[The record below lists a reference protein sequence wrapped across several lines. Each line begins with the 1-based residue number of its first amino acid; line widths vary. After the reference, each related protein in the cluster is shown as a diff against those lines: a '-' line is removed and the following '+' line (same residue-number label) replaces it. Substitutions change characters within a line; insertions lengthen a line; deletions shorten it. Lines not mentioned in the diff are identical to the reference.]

1 VSFIGHNLSK
11 PKGVTKMTQ
20 SITVTVEA
28 WNGER
33 EMGLDEYVSRWTEL
47 TDQLSNIVDIDS
59 DTLHKDMKYI
69 NEVRAWT
76 KKKAVQKF
84 MALYASQNA

>member
-1 VSFIGHNLSK
+1 
-11 PKGVTKMTQ
+11 MTQ
-20 SITVTVEA
+20 SITVTVDA

-33 EMGLDEYVSRWTEL
+33 EMGLDEYVSQWTEL

-69 NEVRAWT
+69 NEVRAFT
-76 KKKAVQKF
+76 KRKAVERF
-84 MALYASQNA
+84 MALYTAQNA

>member
-1 VSFIGHNLSK
+1 
-11 PKGVTKMTQ
+11 MTQ
-20 SITVTVEA
+20 SITVTVDA

-33 EMGLDEYVSRWTEL
+33 EMGLDEYVSQWTEL

-69 NEVRAWT
+69 NEVRAFT
-76 KKKAVQKF
+76 KKKAVERF
-84 MALYASQNA
+84 MALYTSQNS

>member
-1 VSFIGHNLSK
+1 
-11 PKGVTKMTQ
+11 MTQ
-20 SITVTVEA
+20 SITVTVDA

-33 EMGLDEYVSRWTEL
+33 EMGLDEYVSQWTEL

-69 NEVRAWT
+69 NEVRAFT
-76 KKKAVQKF
+76 KRKAVERF
-84 MALYASQNA
+84 MALYTSQNS

>member
-1 VSFIGHNLSK
+1 
-11 PKGVTKMTQ
+11 MTQ

-33 EMGLDEYVSRWTEL
+33 EMGLDEYVSQWTEL

-69 NEVRAWT
+69 NEVRAFT
-76 KKKAVQKF
+76 KKKAVERF
-84 MALYASQNA
+84 MALYTAQNS